1 MPTSRALVI
10 EDDDFVR
17 GLVVQQ
23 LRTLGIA
30 HIDEAADGSAAR
42 RALEGGKPYKLILAD
57 LMLPGADTV
66 EILRTSGSRQANAGL
81 ILMSALGEGVLRS
94 VAVLCRERGQRVLG
108 ALRKPLK
115 VESIGE
121 LIRRAEQPAAHKST
135 DTHQLPD
142 AGALARALEQRTIVA
157 RVQPMIDAQGG
168 GLHSVEVFA
177 HWEDARYGV
186 ISPRLL
192 VRLADEAGLG
202 SALMRYMMSLALR
215 TCADWKATGFH
226 VPVAVNLGNRL
237 LHDLQIPEFL
247 QQMLKTLDLQPEQL
261 TVEVGEHAVLD
272 QADALDV
279 LSRLRMRG
287 IQVALDNFGTGQAS
301 ALRMQRLPVNELKI
315 DPSFVRCLPGGA
327 VALAVVEYGVR
338 LARSLGIQTTAVGV
352 ESEEQAEILRRFGC
366 DRLQGYWLAR
376 PMPSADL
383 PDWAAS
389 RRAMAKPV
397 AVDGI

>member
-17 GLVVQQ
+17 GLVVTQ
-23 LRTLGIA
+23 LRALGIA
-30 HIDEAADGSAAR
+30 HVDEAADGASAR
-42 RALEGGKPYKLILAD
+42 RALEGSRPYKLILAD

-66 EILRTSGSRQANAGL
+66 EILRASGSRQANAGL
-81 ILMSALGEGVLRS
+81 ILMSAMGEGVLRS
-94 VAVLCRERGQRVLG
+94 VAVLCRERGQRVIG

-121 LIRRAEQPAAHKST
+121 LIRRAEQPLADAAAQT
-135 DTHQLPD
+135 PAPD
-142 AGALARALEQRTIVA
+142 AGALARALEQRAIEA
-157 RVQPMIDAQGG
+157 RIQPKIDAKDG

-177 HWEDARYGV
+177 HWEDARHGA

-192 VRLADEAGLG
+192 VRLAEEAGLG
-202 SALMRYMMSLALR
+202 NALMRYMMSLALR
-215 TCADWKATGFH
+215 TCADWKASGIF

-247 QQMLKTLDLQPEQL
+247 QQMLKTLDLQPEML

-287 IQVALDNFGTGQAS
+287 VQVALDNFGTGQAS

-315 DPSFVRCLPGGA
+315 DPSFVRCLPQGA

-376 PMPSADL
+376 PMPTAAL
-383 PDWAAS
+383 PDWMAS
-389 RRAMAKPV
+389 RRVTAPTA
-397 AVDGI
+397 